1 MDFSVSG
8 PDIFWLVRALHCW
21 VAPDPCRLIVSL
33 DTVWKPGSV
42 FRPEGAAVNS
52 PGRQPREGDRAPRAV
67 LLSPEGTV
75 VAPGAT
81 VAPSGLKK
89 TARLAFPGLTP
100 RAIDARPFR
109 AEEGQRTSETILPG
123 GRVVRNPTVKRS
135 IVADRYSSRCA
146 TAWPPKGRADHIGAG
161 VAQPVQD
168 AARRRAQ
175 GKRCD

>member
-8 PDIFWLVRALHCW
+8 PDIFWLPRALHCW

-135 IVADRYSSRCA
+135 KYKA
-146 TAWPPKGRADHIGAG
+146 GRLMAPRKLSP
-161 VAQPVQD
+161 Q
-168 AARRRAQ
+168 
-175 GKRCD
+175 K